1 VGAEAVRDQQAFL
14 DATLPHL
21 DAVWGIARRSCHGHA
36 EAEDL
41 VQETFLRAFVAF
53 DGHRGGDV
61 RAWLAAIC
69 LNTQRSLARRARRRP
84 EAERSLLAA
93 ERTDDVADRVLAS
106 LDRDAVAGALA
117 QLPEGQRIALVLVD
131 IAGLTAQQ
139 AADALGVPRGTILA
153 RVHRGRRQLTLLLEG
168 VVDHGL

>member
-1 VGAEAVRDQQAFL
+1 MADGAVRDQRAFL

-21 DAVWGIARRSCHGHA
+21 DAVWGIARRSCQSQA

-41 VQETFLRAFVAF
+41 VQETFLRAFAAF
-53 DGHRGGDV
+53 GEHRGGDI

-69 LNTQRSLARRARRRP
+69 LNTQRSLVRRARRRP
-84 EAERSLLAA
+84 EAELSLLVP
-93 ERTDDVADRVLAS
+93 ERTDDVTDRVLAS

-117 QLPEGQRIALVLVD
+117 QLSEAQRVALVLVD
-131 IAGLTAQQ
+131 IVGLTAQQ

-153 RVHRGRRQLTLLLEG
+153 RVHRGRRQLTVLLQG